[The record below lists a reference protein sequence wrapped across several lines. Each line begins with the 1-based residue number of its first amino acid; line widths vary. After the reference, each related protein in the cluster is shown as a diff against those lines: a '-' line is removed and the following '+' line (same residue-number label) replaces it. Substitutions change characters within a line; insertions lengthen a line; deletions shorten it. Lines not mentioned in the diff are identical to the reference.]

1 MSKKLVFISMGLAG
15 LVGAAALVDMITS
28 FPFGKISLVMDIMFL
43 ITAVI
48 VGYIAYDTM
57 AEMK

>member
-1 MSKKLVFISMGLAG
+1 MGLAG